1 MEIRLWSVVAEEVAL
16 ASAGPGA
23 EQDGGTGAWFAAG
36 PDALVVV
43 VEAGVRTHEDLTLP
57 GPLPRPVA
65 RHLARGPQPA
75 IVVFARLKEGCLALG
90 SAQVTRLA
98 HRRGAVQDL
107 GLRLD
112 APLPYDLLDR
122 VRPTGP
128 PGPQP
133 PADWVGLLPHDPGGA
148 LERFIAGW
156 YAGVPAVPAVS
167 PAPGPLAAFHRAAAG
182 RAEVYGGSLQIF
194 HEEPAG
200 EGLVT
205 FGQAAD
211 GTFTLLTE
219 PGAADPRVWYHGLS
233 DQPLKERE
241 RLGPYLLIAALTH
254 AAMDSSPGG
263 MAFVDKAQARRIVG
277 PLRRVPLR
285 PARWP
290 CARSRFYVGPGV
302 VALVGEDDGDWYE
315 VYVGARHRSLLRRLR
330 KLGLDWESFDG

>member
-1 MEIRLWSVVAEEVAL
+1 MEIRLWSVVAEPVAL
-16 ASAGPGA
+16 AAAGPGA
-23 EQDGGTGAWFAAG
+23 EQGGGAGTSFAAG
-36 PDALVVV
+36 PDAVVV
-43 VEAGVRTHEDLTLP
+43 IVEGGVRTNEDVTVP
-57 GPLPRPVA
+57 GPLPRRLE
-65 RHLARGPQPA
+65 RHLTHGERP
-75 IVVFARLKEGCLALG
+75 VLVFARLKEGCLALG
-90 SAQVTRLA
+90 AARVTRLA

-107 GLRLD
+107 GFGLD

-133 PADWVGLLPHDPGGA
+133 SADWVNLLPADPGGA
-148 LERFIAGW
+148 LEQFIAGW
-156 YAGVPAVPAVS
+156 YADVPTVPAEIVAK
-167 PAPGPLAAFHRAAAG
+167 GPLEVFHRAAAG
-182 RAEVYGGSLQIF
+182 RAEVYGGSLPIF
-194 HEEPAG
+194 EAEPAG
-200 EGLVT
+200 NGLIT
-205 FGQAAD
+205 FGQAGD
-211 GTFTLLTE
+211 GTFTLLSDAE
-219 PGAADPRVWYHGLS
+219 ERVFYHGLS

-241 RLGPYLLIAALTH
+241 RLTPYLLLAALTH

-285 PARWP
+285 PMRWP

-302 VALVGEDDGDWYE
+302 VTLVGEDDGDWYE